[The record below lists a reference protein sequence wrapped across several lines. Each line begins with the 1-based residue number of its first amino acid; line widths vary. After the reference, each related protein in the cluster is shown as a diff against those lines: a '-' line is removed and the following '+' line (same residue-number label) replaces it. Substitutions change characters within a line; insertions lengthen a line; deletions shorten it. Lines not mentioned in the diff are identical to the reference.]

1 MVVYD
6 DFVLLIMNCE
16 RYRYKAELQKK
27 TWLAGVLF
35 PYYHVMAKDSMQKDM
50 FEFDEVERILWV
62 ATPDDYNSLPKK
74 VIASFAAVRKKFPK
88 IKYIFKT
95 DDDQALQSK
104 NVNNFFQMIRGVIQI
119 KTPKVH
125 YGGNIVD
132 VPRSYL
138 SKYHTIHPELP
149 ENLPVLATRYCNG
162 RFYFLSVEAVCSL
175 ILKKEAIGREYL
187 EDYAIG
193 LHLNPMFKETM
204 LRIDSDSFFR
214 DAVVE

>member
-1 MVVYD
+1 
-6 DFVLLIMNCE
+6 
-16 RYRYKAELQKK
+16 
-27 TWLAGVLF
+27 
-35 PYYHVMAKDSMQKDM
+35 MAKDSMQKDM

-88 IKYIFKT
+88 VKYIFKT
-95 DDDQALQSK
+95 DDDQVLQSK

-132 VPRSYL
+132 VPRPYL

-214 DAVVE
+214 DTVI